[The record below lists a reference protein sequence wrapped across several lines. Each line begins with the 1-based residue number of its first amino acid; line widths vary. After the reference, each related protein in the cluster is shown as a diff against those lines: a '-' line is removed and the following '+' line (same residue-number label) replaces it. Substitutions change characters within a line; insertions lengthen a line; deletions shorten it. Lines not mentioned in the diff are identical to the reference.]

1 MKKVEFDFL
10 QRKFLIE
17 SDEEYS
23 DEFIREYTHIFLDK
37 LDNFIIPPIDSPQT
51 TFLNTITNSST
62 ESLQVK
68 ESHSEPSKDDIIDI
82 FGINAKKLSYL
93 IDFNNDTI
101 KIIVRNKFLKGSK
114 AEMQVKLS
122 LLYCG
127 ACDYKNINANTK
139 EIRNICNSYQCLD
152 SNFAQNIKKQN
163 YFNMVGA
170 VNADIKLTMPGK
182 DRLIEV
188 VQEIIAAMDI
198 S

>member
-114 AEMQVKLS
+114 AEMQVKL
-122 LLYCG
+122 
-127 ACDYKNINANTK
+127 
-139 EIRNICNSYQCLD
+139 
-152 SNFAQNIKKQN
+152 
-163 YFNMVGA
+163 
-170 VNADIKLTMPGK
+170 
-182 DRLIEV
+182 
-188 VQEIIAAMDI
+188 
-198 S
+198 